1 MENAK
6 TATSTSKTTAKTDS
20 PISKK
25 AQDAL
30 HDSVDAVADKAARAE
45 RSVRDTA
52 HRSAESL
59 GETQEKV
66 LKQWNGSQVRRFA
79 TENPVAT
86 VGIAFTAGMLL
97 TSLLRKR

>member
-6 TATSTSKTTAKTDS
+6 TTTAKNTTNTDL
-20 PISKK
+20 PVSKR
-25 AQDAL
+25 AQEAL
-30 HDSVDAVADKAARAE
+30 HDSVDAVAGKAAKAE
-45 RSVRDTA
+45 KSVRDTA

-59 GETQEKV
+59 GETQDKV

-79 TENPVAT
+79 CENPVAT

>member
-6 TATSTSKTTAKTDS
+6 TSSSNSNPKTES

-30 HDSVDAVADKAARAE
+30 HESVDAVADKASKAE
-45 RSVRDTA
+45 KSVRDTA
-52 HRSAESL
+52 HRSAESI

-66 LKQWNGSQVRRFA
+66 IKQWNGSQVRRFA
-79 TENPVAT
+79 IENPVAT